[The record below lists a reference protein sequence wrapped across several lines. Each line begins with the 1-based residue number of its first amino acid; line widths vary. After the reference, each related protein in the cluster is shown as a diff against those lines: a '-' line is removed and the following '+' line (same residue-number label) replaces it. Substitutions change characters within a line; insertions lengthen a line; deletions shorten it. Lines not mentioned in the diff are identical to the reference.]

1 MLPLR
6 LRETKKLHY
15 NQYVY
20 KVGIHTGLASYFR
33 TELQRGGKLSWAK
46 QKLDEI
52 NANIQPNDNF
62 VNMPRGRFSYSVA
75 IQDFYNAI
83 SLYRVL
89 KKHEDYKIRV
99 EINYLFVYTNDRSFC
114 TKIINNCT
122 VVEFW
127 EPDPANLEIIQSEK
141 NLILVNKPPMYEY
154 KLTFGKKLGSS
165 SLANWIDN
173 NPNLAKIGDVAKTEC
188 YNEGWV
194 KGFYFFVRDKKTLL
208 VAQLIV
214 GDNIQRVEKLVYV
227 PD

>member
-1 MLPLR
+1 M
-6 LRETKKLHY
+6 HY

-20 KVGIHTGLASYFR
+20 KVGIYTGLSNFFR
-33 TELQRGGKLSWAK
+33 TDMQRGGNLSWAK

-52 NANIQPNDNF
+52 NANVQPNDTF
-62 VNMPRGRFSYSVA
+62 VNMPRGRFSYSIA

-83 SLYRVL
+83 NLYRVL
-89 KKHEDYKIRV
+89 KKHNDYKIRV
-99 EINYLFVYTNDRSFC
+99 EVNYLFVYTNDRSFC
-114 TKIINNCT
+114 TKIINSCR
-122 VVEFW
+122 VSEFW
-127 EPDPANLEIIQSEK
+127 EPDPAKLELIQSEK
-141 NLILVNKPPMYEY
+141 NLILVNKPPQYEY
-154 KLTFGKKLGSS
+154 KLTFGKKLGSA

-173 NPNLAKIGDVAKTEC
+173 NPNLAKIGDVAKIEC

-214 GDNIQRVEKLVYV
+214 GDNIQRIEKLVYV